1 MMGRCLREELEL
13 KKTHVFKKSWI
24 KRFVFAAVLIIMLP
38 LKPDDYQAITE
49 DDVKRAERELEAAK
63 QQAQQ
68 LDNKLNELNGSI
80 SDTESYINQVDG
92 WISDVTLQIYNL
104 NQEINA
110 KQAEID
116 AKQTQINDTLANI
129 DAVKTSIAQTEINLS
144 DAQTTEANQ
153 YSSMKLRIQYMYENG
168 DESFLDILFSSD
180 SMIDFLNNAEYI
192 SEISK
197 YDREKLIEYGENK
210 DRITNLLA
218 NLETQKSELETQEA
232 KYETELGELEEQKS
246 VLDSKKSEQE
256 VLQASYTDL
265 YNAKNNEL
273 SNLESQQSDTEYK
286 KQLAL
291 KEVEEQEQLV
301 EQARKEYAAWLA
313 ELARLNKDA
322 DAAVAAKLAEI
333 NVTGFTWPVPGFNRI
348 TSQFGMR
355 MHPILGYEKLHDGTD
370 ISGAGIN
377 GTPILA
383 AYSGTVV
390 LAQSYWGYGNC
401 VKIDHGGGVVTLYA
415 HASAILVSVGQ
426 QVNAGDTIALVGST
440 GNSTGPHLH
449 FSLIIK
455 GEFVNPLDYVVVPR

>member
-1 MMGRCLREELEL
+1 M
-13 KKTHVFKKSWI
+13 KKAHVFKKSWI
-24 KRFVFAAVLIIMLP
+24 KRFVFAALLIIMLP

-49 DDVKRAERELEAAK
+49 DDVKQAERELEAAK

-116 AKQTQINDTLANI
+116 AKQMQINDTLANI
-129 DAVKTSIAQTEINLS
+129 DAVKTSIAQTEINLL

>member
-1 MMGRCLREELEL
+1 M

-49 DDVKRAERELEAAK
+49 DDVKRAERELEDAK

-291 KEVEEQEQLV
+291 KEVEEQEQRV

-455 GEFVNPLDYVVVPR
+455 GEFVNPLVYVVVPR

>member
-1 MMGRCLREELEL
+1 M

-38 LKPDDYQAITE
+38 IKPDDYQAITE

-63 QQAQQ
+63 QQAKQ

-232 KYETELGELEEQKS
+232 RYETELGELEEQKS

-291 KEVEEQEQLV
+291 KEVEEQEQRV

-440 GNSTGPHLH
+440 GNSTAPHLH

>member
-1 MMGRCLREELEL
+1 M

-63 QQAQQ
+63 QQAKQ

>member
-1 MMGRCLREELEL
+1 M

-129 DAVKTSIAQTEINLS
+129 AAVKTSIAQTEINLS

>member
-1 MMGRCLREELEL
+1 M
-13 KKTHVFKKSWI
+13 KKAHVFKKSWI

>member
-1 MMGRCLREELEL
+1 M

-63 QQAQQ
+63 QQAKQ

-116 AKQTQINDTLANI
+116 AKQTQINDTLTNI

>member
-1 MMGRCLREELEL
+1 M
-13 KKTHVFKKSWI
+13 KKAHVFKKSWI

-210 DRITNLLA
+210 DRIWRTLRHRRVNLRR
-218 NLETQKSELETQEA
+218 
-232 KYETELGELEEQKS
+232 
-246 VLDSKKSEQE
+246 
-256 VLQASYTDL
+256 
-265 YNAKNNEL
+265 
-273 SNLESQQSDTEYK
+273 
-286 KQLAL
+286 
-291 KEVEEQEQLV
+291 
-301 EQARKEYAAWLA
+301 RKPSM
-313 ELARLNKDA
+313 RLN
-322 DAAVAAKLAEI
+322 
-333 NVTGFTWPVPGFNRI
+333 
-348 TSQFGMR
+348 
-355 MHPILGYEKLHDGTD
+355 
-370 ISGAGIN
+370 
-377 GTPILA
+377 
-383 AYSGTVV
+383 
-390 LAQSYWGYGNC
+390 
-401 VKIDHGGGVVTLYA
+401 
-415 HASAILVSVGQ
+415 LVSWR
-426 QVNAGDTIALVGST
+426 SR
-440 GNSTGPHLH
+440 SR
-449 FSLIIK
+449 FLILR
-455 GEFVNPLDYVVVPR
+455 NPSRKCFRHHTLIYTTQRTTS

>member
-1 MMGRCLREELEL
+1 M

-49 DDVKRAERELEAAK
+49 DDVKRAERELEDAK

-291 KEVEEQEQLV
+291 KEVEEQEQRV

-401 VKIDHGGGVVTLYA
+401 VKIDHGGGVVSLYG

-440 GNSTGPHLH
+440 GNSTAPHLH

>member
-1 MMGRCLREELEL
+1 M

-24 KRFVFAAVLIIMLP
+24 KRFVFAALLIIMLP

-63 QQAQQ
+63 QQAKQ

-110 KQAEID
+110 KQSEID

-232 KYETELGELEEQKS
+232 RYETELGELEEQKS

>member
-1 MMGRCLREELEL
+1 M
-13 KKTHVFKKSWI
+13 KKAHVFKKSWI

-401 VKIDHGGGVVTLYA
+401 VKIDHGGVVVTLYA

>member
-1 MMGRCLREELEL
+1 M

-38 LKPDDYQAITE
+38 IKPDDYQAITE

-63 QQAQQ
+63 QQAKQ

-168 DESFLDILFSSD
+168 EESFLDILFSSD

-232 KYETELGELEEQKS
+232 RYETELGELEEQKS

>member
-1 MMGRCLREELEL
+1 ML
-13 KKTHVFKKSWI
+13 KGGIIIEKTHVFKKSWI

-129 DAVKTSIAQTEINLS
+129 AAVKTSIAQTEINLS

-449 FSLIIK
+449 FHL
-455 GEFVNPLDYVVVPR
+455 L

>member
-1 MMGRCLREELEL
+1 M

-38 LKPDDYQAITE
+38 IKPDDYQAITE

-63 QQAQQ
+63 QQAKQ

-291 KEVEEQEQLV
+291 KEVEEQEQRV

-440 GNSTGPHLH
+440 GNSTAPHLH

>member
-1 MMGRCLREELEL
+1 M
-13 KKTHVFKKSWI
+13 KKTHVFRKSWI

-291 KEVEEQEQLV
+291 KEVEEQEQHV

-322 DAAVAAKLAEI
+322 DATVAAKLAEI

>member
-1 MMGRCLREELEL
+1 M

-355 MHPILGYEKLHDGTD
+355 MHPILGYEKLLDGTD

>member
-1 MMGRCLREELEL
+1 M

-49 DDVKRAERELEAAK
+49 DDIKRAERELEAAK
-63 QQAQQ
+63 QQAKQ

>member
-1 MMGRCLREELEL
+1 M
-13 KKTHVFKKSWI
+13 KKAHVFKKSWI

-168 DESFLDILFSSD
+168 EESFLDILFSSD

-291 KEVEEQEQLV
+291 KEVEEQEQRV

-440 GNSTGPHLH
+440 GNSTAPHLH

>member
-1 MMGRCLREELEL
+1 M
-13 KKTHVFKKSWI
+13 KKAHVFKKSWI

-291 KEVEEQEQLV
+291 KEVEEQEQRV

-440 GNSTGPHLH
+440 GNSTAPHLH

>member
-1 MMGRCLREELEL
+1 M

-38 LKPDDYQAITE
+38 IKPDDYQAITE

-232 KYETELGELEEQKS
+232 RYETELGELEEQKS

-291 KEVEEQEQLV
+291 KEVEEQEQRV

-440 GNSTGPHLH
+440 GNSTAPHLH

>member
-1 MMGRCLREELEL
+1 M

-63 QQAQQ
+63 QQAKQ

-197 YDREKLIEYGENK
+197 YDREKLIEYGETK

-218 NLETQKSELETQEA
+218 NLETQKSELETREA
-232 KYETELGELEEQKS
+232 QYETELGELEEQKS

-313 ELARLNKDA
+313 EQARLNKDA

>member
-1 MMGRCLREELEL
+1 M

-38 LKPDDYQAITE
+38 LKPDDYHAITE

-291 KEVEEQEQLV
+291 KEVEEQEQRV

-440 GNSTGPHLH
+440 GNSTAPHLH

>member
-1 MMGRCLREELEL
+1 M

-49 DDVKRAERELEAAK
+49 DDVKRAERELEDAK

-116 AKQTQINDTLANI
+116 AKQMQINDTLANI

-144 DAQTTEANQ
+144 DAQTTEENQ

-197 YDREKLIEYGENK
+197 YDREKLIEYGETK

-218 NLETQKSELETQEA
+218 NLETQKSELETREA
-232 KYETELGELEEQKS
+232 QYETELGELEEQKS

-291 KEVEEQEQLV
+291 KEVEEQEQRV

-440 GNSTGPHLH
+440 GNSTAPHLH

>member
-1 MMGRCLREELEL
+1 M

-38 LKPDDYQAITE
+38 IKPDDYQAITE

-63 QQAQQ
+63 QQAKQ

-232 KYETELGELEEQKS
+232 RYETELGELEEQKS

-291 KEVEEQEQLV
+291 KEVEEQEQRV

>member
-1 MMGRCLREELEL
+1 
-13 KKTHVFKKSWI
+13 
-24 KRFVFAAVLIIMLP
+24 MLP

>member
-1 MMGRCLREELEL
+1 M

-63 QQAQQ
+63 QQAKQ

-116 AKQTQINDTLANI
+116 AKQAQINDTLANI

>member
-1 MMGRCLREELEL
+1 M

-38 LKPDDYQAITE
+38 IKSDDYQAITE

-63 QQAQQ
+63 QQAKQ

-232 KYETELGELEEQKS
+232 RYETELGELEEQKS

>member
-1 MMGRCLREELEL
+1 M

-38 LKPDDYQAITE
+38 IKPDDYQAITE

-232 KYETELGELEEQKS
+232 RYETELGELEEQKS

-301 EQARKEYAAWLA
+301 ERARKEYAAWLA

>member
-1 MMGRCLREELEL
+1 M
-13 KKTHVFKKSWI
+13 KKAHVFKKSWI

-455 GEFVNPLDYVVVPR
+455 GEFVNPLDYVVVPH

>member
-1 MMGRCLREELEL
+1 M

-49 DDVKRAERELEAAK
+49 DDVKRAERELEDAK

-129 DAVKTSIAQTEINLS
+129 AAVKTSIAQTEINLS

>member
-1 MMGRCLREELEL
+1 M

-24 KRFVFAAVLIIMLP
+24 KRLVFAAVLIIMLP

-49 DDVKRAERELEAAK
+49 DDVKRAERELEDAK

-116 AKQTQINDTLANI
+116 AKQMQINDTLANI

>member
-1 MMGRCLREELEL
+1 M

-38 LKPDDYQAITE
+38 IKPDDYQAITE

-63 QQAQQ
+63 QQAKQ

-218 NLETQKSELETQEA
+218 NLETQKSELETREA
-232 KYETELGELEEQKS
+232 QYETELGELEEQKS

-313 ELARLNKDA
+313 EQARLNKDA

>member
-1 MMGRCLREELEL
+1 M
-13 KKTHVFKKSWI
+13 KKAQVFKKSWI

>member
-1 MMGRCLREELEL
+1 M

-63 QQAQQ
+63 QQAKQ

-415 HASAILVSVGQ
+415 HASAIVVSVGQ